1 MKREIGISIGQLQ
14 NKYGDKRAIEIAS
27 EIGYDTVDFNFDTI
41 KCDYR
46 DQNSFYSKSDDE
58 IISYYTDLRKFAEE
72 KGIRIHQTHGT
83 GGGFVNDAEKDAALI
98 KNNRIDCMASAAL
111 GAGICV
117 VHNPTTMSFTPDVDA
132 ELMRRLSYEQLKG
145 MVCNAKYYGLK
156 IASETFGDAV
166 KFDCVDF
173 FGDINEFEMSCNRII
188 NDPELTDNFTVCID
202 TGHSNKAMRY
212 GNPKPGDVIR
222 RMGSNVTVLH
232 LHDNDTLT
240 DQHKIPMTG
249 CIDWQDVFS
258 ALDEIGYSGVYNM
271 ELNLPHFGDNFLVE
285 TAEFAYKV
293 MRNMLKDRYGN
304 I

>member
-1 MKREIGISIGQLQ
+1 
-14 NKYGDKRAIEIAS
+14 
-27 EIGYDTVDFNFDTI
+27 
-41 KCDYR
+41 
-46 DQNSFYSKSDDE
+46 
-58 IISYYTDLRKFAEE
+58 
-72 KGIRIHQTHGT
+72 
-83 GGGFVNDAEKDAALI
+83 
-98 KNNRIDCMASAAL
+98 MASAAL

-145 MVCNAKYYGLK
+145 MVCNAKHYGLK

-166 KFDCVDF
+166 NFDCVDF

-232 LHDNDTLT
+232 LHDNDTFT

-271 ELNLPHFGDNFLVE
+271 ELNLPHFGDNFLIE

-293 MRNMLKDRYGN
+293 MRNMLRDRYGN